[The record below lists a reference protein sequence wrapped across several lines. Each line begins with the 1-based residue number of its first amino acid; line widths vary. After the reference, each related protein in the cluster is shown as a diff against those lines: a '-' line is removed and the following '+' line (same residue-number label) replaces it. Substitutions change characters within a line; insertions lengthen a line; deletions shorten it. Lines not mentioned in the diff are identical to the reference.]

1 MSMRSLR
8 RANVGLGCMA
18 AARPHAPLRFSL
30 HITIRIS
37 VALPAIM
44 LPGLAQFFFPSSTSS
59 SRSLAFPADAAR
71 GLLGGCF
78 HSSLAAG
85 GEKIGGGRELVC
97 ARALPT
103 TIIITACNA
112 HSHHSYECYHNVL
125 VCALRAQRRRQIR
138 CSPAHNCGFYVGGL
152 GPNTVHRSELCS
164 VRPRLDALPRDTKPC
179 CPVISSTQCLPFRS
193 SPRELPH
200 AGR

>member
-1 MSMRSLR
+1 MMVCSLRVRSLRRVASLIYLVCSLRMRSLR
-8 RANVGLGCMA
+8 RANVGPFG
-18 AARPHAPLRFSL
+18 HD
-30 HITIRIS
+30 IGTRIF
-37 VALPAIM
+37 LP
-44 LPGLAQFFFPSSTSS
+44 S
-59 SRSLAFPADAAR
+59 SRSLAFSAVATH

-78 HSSLAAG
+78 HSSLAEG